1 MDIEFGLPQEA
12 LHESI
17 LVVPRRCAKL
27 KALTLSNL
35 GVSKASSDAA
45 RGHWPL
51 ILVHHALC
59 TRTCPMHCSSLC
71 LAIHRFDSA
80 NSVTICAVFFLSP
93 R

>member
-1 MDIEFGLPQEA
+1 MKAVNGKDKSPAASPQFKWSWANDGHVVVPKEA

-45 RGHWPL
+45 RGYRPL

-59 TRTCPMHCSSLC
+59 TEGVQN
-71 LAIHRFDSA
+71 F
-80 NSVTICAVFFLSP
+80 V
-93 R
+93 